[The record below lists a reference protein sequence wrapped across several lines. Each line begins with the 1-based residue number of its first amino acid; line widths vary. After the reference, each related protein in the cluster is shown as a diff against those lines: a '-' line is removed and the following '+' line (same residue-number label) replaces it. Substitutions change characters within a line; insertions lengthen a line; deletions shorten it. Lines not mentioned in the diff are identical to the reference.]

1 MENQTK
7 YQPPKRDAVAEERQH
22 ADRLLARARA
32 ITTYDGTGDLISL
45 AREIEDRIQIISKDA
60 AFFFRLRA
68 NALQSDA
75 AIVKAVDVKRSRE
88 LAAQADDLLAQAQD
102 LEKLVAP
109 LRKERERL
117 LKIFNAAT
125 QRPTTCNSCGHELA
139 EGGE

>member
-1 MENQTK
+1 MEKTQK
-7 YQPPKRDAVAEERQH
+7 KRDAVEEERIEV
-22 ADRLLARARA
+22 DKLLERARA

-45 AREIEDRIQIISKDA
+45 AREIDDRIQIITKDG

-75 AIVKAVDVKRSRE
+75 AIVKAADVKRSRE
-88 LAAQADDLLAQAQD
+88 LSDQADDLLAQAQA

-117 LKIFNAAT
+117 LKIFNDAT
-125 QRPTTCNSCGHELA
+125 ARPTTCHECGHELA
-139 EGGE
+139 VEEV